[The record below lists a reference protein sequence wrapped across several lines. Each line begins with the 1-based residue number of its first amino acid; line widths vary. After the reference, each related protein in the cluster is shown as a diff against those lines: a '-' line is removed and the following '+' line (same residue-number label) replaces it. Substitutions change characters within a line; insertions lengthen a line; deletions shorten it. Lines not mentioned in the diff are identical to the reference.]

1 MGVLFSRRTVLAAID
16 VLESVSS
23 QAETSALFIEFG
35 PDIYRHLR
43 SDGFSVKKRMND
55 LKAFVDANPE
65 QPVDGGLLENVLVE
79 LAVQHMPS
87 EEPEYPWSE
96 PVTLHPVYVPLKHA
110 LAQDDYAVVA
120 GKLRRT
126 LPEDIG
132 MPQVQSEMTVLLD
145 RHGFTTAQ
153 GHLDQALDAHARGQ
167 WASAN
172 GQLRNFLDSVLDEMS
187 EKIDPSAA
195 GLSSGQPRRTKLA
208 AAGFLSIPL
217 NEWDNDGRGFLNGLF
232 KRLAPAGSH
241 PGLSEPDDSTF
252 RLHVVLLTAALLLRR
267 FDAWGK
273 P

>member
-120 GKLRRT
+120 GKLCRT

-172 GQLRNFLDSVLDEMS
+172 GQLRNFLDSVLDGMS
-187 EKIDPSAA
+187 EKIDSSAA
-195 GLSSGQPRRTKLA
+195 GLASGQPRRTKLA

-217 NEWDNDGRGFLNGLF
+217 NEWTMTAEGSSMAFSSGWLRRGRIRGFRN
-232 KRLAPAGSH
+232 P
-241 PGLSEPDDSTF
+241 T
-252 RLHVVLLTAALLLRR
+252 TAH
-267 FDAWGK
+267 FGYTSCS
-273 P
+273 